1 MWTRKSVLILATG
14 VVCLVGGMIFN
25 NLQLLLMGSVFLFI
39 LVLAYFITISSVE
52 VKRIIPESRAFEGD
66 RITVI
71 LRIINTG
78 HGSGL
83 LEVFDKLPSAFRLV
97 EGSNGITVSL
107 GRDEMVDLKY
117 VVECPLRGYYLV
129 GPVIVRKRDFFQI
142 FCDKVTINAQSHM
155 TIYPR
160 MDPLKDVHARTRY
173 RKMHPGSVSLKEVG
187 TGSDFHSIRDYMST
201 DPFKRINWK
210 VTSRLRRLMVN
221 QYELEDVFNAMIL
234 VDARSITKVGTPLRN
249 PLEFSIKAAAAI
261 SDALMKRTNK
271 VGVVTYNDNVRV
283 VPPGSG
289 ETQLYTIL
297 SHLTGTYAKGSRSF
311 KDALVVA
318 GRYITPRS
326 PIILISPLDD
336 DPSVKEMVRD
346 LCSRDFHV
354 SIVSPSSVE
363 FEREVTGVYSPKYLL
378 LRMERENFMTTL
390 RGYGARVIDWTP
402 DRSIDSIVREV
413 RGH

>member
-107 GRDEMVDLKY
+107 GRDEMVDLEY